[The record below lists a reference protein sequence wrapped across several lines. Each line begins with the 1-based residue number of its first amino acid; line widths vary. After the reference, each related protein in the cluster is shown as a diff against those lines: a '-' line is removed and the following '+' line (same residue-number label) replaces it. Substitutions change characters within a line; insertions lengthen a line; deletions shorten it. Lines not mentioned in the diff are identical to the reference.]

1 MGGNQVIESEDKMT
15 QQVNVV
21 RNTMDMNQALK
32 APIVTASDETFS
44 EGLSNTKLPII
55 APMTRNINL
64 LFDANVDRTTT
75 ALLSSSESSLLYPL
89 NLTEAD
95 DSSQLDLNG
104 ESSESEDTT
113 QATEETEEFDAS
125 NAEKG
130 SNVVMALATKSNTDS
145 EKVTHTNNML
155 VIGGASMIDTRLT
168 TGSTYNNA

>member
-75 ALLSSSESSLLYPL
+75 ALLSS
-89 NLTEAD
+89 
-95 DSSQLDLNG
+95 
-104 ESSESEDTT
+104 
-113 QATEETEEFDAS
+113 
-125 NAEKG
+125 
-130 SNVVMALATKSNTDS
+130 
-145 EKVTHTNNML
+145 
-155 VIGGASMIDTRLT
+155 I
-168 TGSTYNNA
+168 

>member
-1 MGGNQVIESEDKMT
+1 MLICSSILLSLIHIL
-15 QQVNVV
+15 
-21 RNTMDMNQALK
+21 NQALK

-168 TGSTYNNA
+168 TGSTYNLSLIHILILQ